1 MGSYIHSMGLYVLKW
16 LQMGLYIQSVGLYI
30 LITATGPYL
39 SDPPATHDYLLPVV
53 SSNIYPALSQM
64 LSSLIP
70 NYTQMCYIS
79 LHKRKRCRRVE
90 QVTVAWH
97 CQSAQCGR
105 KCHQLSQ
112 AKCPAIYHSFYIA
125 MCYLWLSMGLSM
137 HFFLSPSIYLY
148 IKLSIYLAIYL
159 SLSQCMNLSIYESIY
174 LCIYP

>member
-53 SSNIYPALSQM
+53 SSNIYPALSQI

-70 NYTQMCYIS
+70 NYTQIV
-79 LHKRKRCRRVE
+79 RKRCRRVE

-125 MCYLWLSMGLSM
+125 MCYLWGYLCIFFSIPVYLS
-137 HFFLSPSIYLY
+137 LY
-148 IKLSIYLAIYL
+148 QAIYL
-159 SLSQCMNLSIYESIY
+159 SSYLSLPFSMHEPIY
-174 LCIYP
+174 L

>member
-1 MGSYIHSMGLYVLKW
+1 MGSYIPSMGLYVLKW
-16 LQMGLYIQSVGLYI
+16 LHMGLYIQSMGLYI

-53 SSNIYPALSQM
+53 SSNIYPALSQI

-79 LHKRKRCRRVE
+79 LRKTKRCRRVE

-97 CQSAQCGR
+97 CQSTQCGR

-112 AKCPAIYHSFYIA
+112 AKCPSFYIA
-125 MCYLWLSMGLSM
+125 MCYLWGYLCI
-137 HFFLSPSIYLY
+137 HFSIPLYLC
-148 IKLSIYLAIYL
+148 IYQAIYL
-159 SLSQCMNLSIYESIY
+159 SSNLSLPFSMHEPIY
-174 LCIYP
+174 L